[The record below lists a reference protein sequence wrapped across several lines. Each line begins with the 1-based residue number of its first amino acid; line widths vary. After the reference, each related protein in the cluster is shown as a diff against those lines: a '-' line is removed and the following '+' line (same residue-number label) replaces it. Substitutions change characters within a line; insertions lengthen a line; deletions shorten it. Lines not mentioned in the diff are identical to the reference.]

1 MRARKERHLESFL
14 TSLEF
19 ISLDFT
25 TASKAEGGVR
35 ATPSPLSRHVQVVPT
50 CSLTTASGSRST
62 WKCSS
67 KQPALPSPSH
77 LLARPLDQ
85 PPLLLRLCSAPL
97 VALPP
102 LTHQIRPEMFTTGP
116 PRMLRAACPYWT
128 LRVSLCHVGLSLPNC
143 THCGVRTLPTF
154 LLYSRCSAVSRCLT
168 ADKP

>member
-35 ATPSPLSRHVQVVPT
+35 ATPSPLSCHVQVVPT

-97 VALPP
+97 W
-102 LTHQIRPEMFTTGP
+102 R
-116 PRMLRAACPYWT
+116 
-128 LRVSLCHVGLSLPNC
+128 SLLSLIRS
-143 THCGVRTLPTF
+143 GL
-154 LLYSRCSAVSRCLT
+154 RCSQPGHPECSAQPALTGLYVYHSAMLVCLCQT
-168 ADKP
+168 ARTVG